1 MAQGMTD
8 NNCHVSLEFVEAVLD
23 GHALGDPSMLAF
35 RDPETFVA
43 GYLHNCLPAWE
54 RISKCAPFELT
65 PKILHWIKNCVDIH
79 EFFRPF
85 KGQYKGENF
94 DSGFPPR
101 KTFPNAISCKPFSK
115 FISDTIIARL
125 ASGAISLWGKVG
137 HVDPPYLV
145 LPLTVEET
153 KPRLCNDNRFLNL
166 WIKDTPFK
174 LDSLSSLPRYV
185 TPSSFQS
192 VCDDKSGYDHVL
204 LCPESRTYFGF
215 QWGGWFFTS
224 NTLPFG
230 WKSSAYIYHS
240 IGLLASHYFRS
251 VLIPCSLYI
260 DDRHTGEIQLSIK
273 APAYAPLS
281 SQREK
286 SLARASSAIF
296 IVCHTL
302 ISLGYFLGLK
312 KSILTPRQVVPYLG
326 FLVDSVRQAFLLIQE
341 KKQKCLSLTRHV
353 LSRSSTD
360 VKTLQRLSGKYM
372 SFALAVPGARL
383 FINELNI
390 AIAKGLRSSRPI
402 SVSGSLKDEIQHWL
416 FLESWT
422 GYLPWRQELH
432 HQVKLCSDASSFAW
446 ACTLGPNAHDAMI
459 RDYWPADQRG
469 LHINVKETLA
479 LVNALEALS
488 FRDSWVDVFTDS
500 QVLIRSWQSQGAKS
514 HALSNAL
521 KKLFWVVSKTNI
533 HLNLCYI
540 PSPLNPADPPS
551 RVLSLQ
557 DAKLSPSAWSQV
569 QVKFGGRLGHS
580 ADLMALPSNV
590 QCSLDGSPLPFFSPY
605 PTPGCSG
612 VNVFAQLP
620 ANHGHLFSNPYIF
633 PPIVLIP
640 QVLRFAKTQ
649 SIPCSLVVPDVRPR
663 KFWWPLLQS
672 FPSFLLA
679 PRGTPDIVCS
689 PSPHGFSSSWP
700 LPWDLWVFRI
710 VLP

>member
-1 MAQGMTD
+1 M
-8 NNCHVSLEFVEAVLD
+8 
-23 GHALGDPSMLAF
+23 
-35 RDPETFVA
+35 
-43 GYLHNCLPAWE
+43 
-54 RISKCAPFELT
+54 
-65 PKILHWIKNCVDIH
+65 
-79 EFFRPF
+79 
-85 KGQYKGENF
+85 
-94 DSGFPPR
+94 
-101 KTFPNAISCKPFSK
+101 
-115 FISDTIIARL
+115 
-125 ASGAISLWGKVG
+125 G

-185 TPSSFQS
+185 TPSFQS

-240 IGLLASHYFRS
+240 IGLLTSHYFRS
-251 VLIPCSLYI
+251 VLIPCLLYI

-312 KSILTPRQVVPYLG
+312 KSTLTPRQVVPYLG

-353 LSRSSTD
+353 LSCSSTD
-360 VKTLQRLSGKYM
+360 VKTLQCLSGKYM

-446 ACTLGPNAHDAMI
+446 ACTLGPNAHNAMI

-514 HALSNAL
+514 HAVSNAL

-557 DAKLSPSAWSQV
+557 DAKLSPSA
-569 QVKFGGRLGHS
+569 
-580 ADLMALPSNV
+580 
-590 QCSLDGSPLPFFSPY
+590 
-605 PTPGCSG
+605 
-612 VNVFAQLP
+612 
-620 ANHGHLFSNPYIF
+620 
-633 PPIVLIP
+633 
-640 QVLRFAKTQ
+640 
-649 SIPCSLVVPDVRPR
+649 
-663 KFWWPLLQS
+663 
-672 FPSFLLA
+672 
-679 PRGTPDIVCS
+679 
-689 PSPHGFSSSWP
+689 
-700 LPWDLWVFRI
+700 
-710 VLP
+710 

>member
-1 MAQGMTD
+1 
-8 NNCHVSLEFVEAVLD
+8 
-23 GHALGDPSMLAF
+23 
-35 RDPETFVA
+35 
-43 GYLHNCLPAWE
+43 
-54 RISKCAPFELT
+54 
-65 PKILHWIKNCVDIH
+65 
-79 EFFRPF
+79 
-85 KGQYKGENF
+85 
-94 DSGFPPR
+94 
-101 KTFPNAISCKPFSK
+101 
-115 FISDTIIARL
+115 
-125 ASGAISLWGKVG
+125 
-137 HVDPPYLV
+137 
-145 LPLTVEET
+145 
-153 KPRLCNDNRFLNL
+153 
-166 WIKDTPFK
+166 
-174 LDSLSSLPRYV
+174 
-185 TPSSFQS
+185 
-192 VCDDKSGYDHVL
+192 
-204 LCPESRTYFGF
+204 
-215 QWGGWFFTS
+215 
-224 NTLPFG
+224 
-230 WKSSAYIYHS
+230 
-240 IGLLASHYFRS
+240 
-251 VLIPCSLYI
+251 
-260 DDRHTGEIQLSIK
+260 
-273 APAYAPLS
+273 
-281 SQREK
+281 
-286 SLARASSAIF
+286 
-296 IVCHTL
+296 
-302 ISLGYFLGLK
+302 
-312 KSILTPRQVVPYLG
+312 
-326 FLVDSVRQAFLLIQE
+326 
-341 KKQKCLSLTRHV
+341 
-353 LSRSSTD
+353 
-360 VKTLQRLSGKYM
+360 M

-446 ACTLGPNAHDAMI
+446 ACTLGPNAHNAMI

-620 ANHGHLFSNPYIF
+620 ADHGNLFSNPYIF

-679 PRGTPDIVCS
+679 PRGTPNIVCS
-689 PSPHGFSSSWP
+689 PSPPWFFFFLAPSLGLMGFSHS
-700 LPWDLWVFRI
+700 FAMK
-710 VLP
+710 